1 MSVHIIESKADGGG
15 NGGGGATK
23 DYISGFLPSRT
34 SDTVLSVSSGVCR
47 DDGDTFDLETE
58 DASTINSAIT
68 GAGGLDTGS
77 MSDDTWYYV
86 WVVGKS
92 DGTVAGLLSL
102 SSTDPTMPSGY
113 SYKRRVGSWRYQTA
127 KFMENVHVL
136 GKTNKRNFVQP
147 ITEIISNSSSTVWQN
162 ADFSSYAPPTSFALL
177 AWLYSWDATVG
188 VYRPGSG
195 EDLSYF
201 YGIAGGDG
209 YSEIPVISGDISIDG
224 KRVAG
229 SGNWSIGCNG
239 YTEYI

>member
-113 SYKRRVGSWRYQTA
+113 DYKRRVGAWRYQTA
-127 KFMENVHVL
+127 KFMENAYYL
-136 GKTNKRNFVQP
+136 GYGKTRKFIFPYVYVLNGVGN
-147 ITEIISNSSSTVWQN
+147 ITWAN
-162 ADFSSYAPPTSFALL
+162 ADVSSYVPPTAHTFLMVGFVYDASVASF
-177 AWLYSWDATVG
+177 
-188 VYRPGSG
+188 RPGSG
-195 EDLSYF
+195 ADIDYILAF
-201 YGIAGGDG
+201 AGGI
-209 YSEIPVISGDISIDG
+209 EAELPIISGDRSIDG
-224 KRVAG
+224 KRISG
-229 SGNWSIGCNG
+229 SGLWGLG
-239 YTEYI
+239 VHGFLEDV